1 MSAHEQQTC
10 NKECTWQTDRQT
22 DTALCQALVRQ
33 LKSLSRNVKAAC
45 DLYGR
50 KVSHCAA
57 RSVEVRQTKLTQ
69 FVRLELAFSR
79 ISRIYL
85 TSASSRYKHR
95 TLTLSSK
102 WSKWR
107 SFWLVFGNHKFNFS
121 PEHPKNFVGFLSAS
135 TEVPEYIPLSLYT
148 SWWRREVEVH
158 LHPKIT
164 SHQTRWVVKFT
175 LRPLYPQE
183 KSPYP
188 RYALNRRLAGSQA
201 VLGRFGADRISCACH
216 RFNPKRPVRMAWS
229 LHWIAHPANTAIT
242 S

>member
-1 MSAHEQQTC
+1 MLHTS
-10 NKECTWQTDRQT
+10 NRPGIRNVPDRQT
-22 DTALCQALVRQ
+22 QRCVRF
-33 LKSLSRNVKAAC
+33 LWGSWRVSRNVKVAC

-79 ISRIYL
+79 IPRIDL
-85 TSASSRYKHR
+85 TSASSRYKQR
-95 TLTLSSK
+95 TLTLSSQ

-107 SFWLVFGNHKFNFS
+107 SFWLVFGKQLFKS
-121 PEHPKNFVGFLSAS
+121 PPKHLKNFVGFLSAS
-135 TEVPEYIPLSLYT
+135 TELPEYIQLSVYT
-148 SWWRREVEVH
+148 PWWRREVEVH
-158 LHPKIT
+158 LHSTIT
-164 SHQTRWVVKFT
+164 SHQMRWVVKFT

-183 KSPYP
+183 KSP
-188 RYALNRRLAGSQA
+188 RYALNRRLAGSQ
-201 VLGRFGADRISCACH
+201 GKFRHFGADRICRACH

-229 LHWIAHPANTAIT
+229 LHWPAHSGYNANTGIM